1 MAMPVGGQKGV
12 TFSWTDAS
20 ERPRLCT
27 RTPLSRKKRGGF
39 CRPPR
44 QLYPQEERGIQRPKY
59 RAFCQCVATC
69 VTPQPARVN
78 GKTYRHCFLAIRSA
92 VLRFPLA
99 SRLQLTTRTL
109 RPAMVLHAEDLTIH
123 TMNRA
128 YQELLGTHDVI
139 SLPDKG
145 FRWQRPGRVHQSFE
159 PRSAECGIN

>member
-20 ERPRLCT
+20 EGPRLCT

-78 GKTYRHCFLAIRSA
+78 GKNLPTLFPRNPLRRIKISARLATVIDYKNASTSHGFACRRSHDSYNEPRLPGTTRHAR
-92 VLRFPLA
+92 
-99 SRLQLTTRTL
+99 RLQSSR
-109 RPAMVLHAEDLTIH
+109 
-123 TMNRA
+123 
-128 YQELLGTHDVI
+128 
-139 SLPDKG
+139 
-145 FRWQRPGRVHQSFE
+145 QRF
-159 PRSAECGIN
+159 SAAKTWKSSSKF